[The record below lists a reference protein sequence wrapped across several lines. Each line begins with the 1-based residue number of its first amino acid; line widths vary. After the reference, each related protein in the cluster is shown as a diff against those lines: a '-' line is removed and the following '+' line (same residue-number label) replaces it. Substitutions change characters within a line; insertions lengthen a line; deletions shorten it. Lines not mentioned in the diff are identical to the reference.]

1 MDKEIIE
8 YIDKEKLKNNIDEL
22 RDVLNKIC
30 ITAEDVDVVKSRLV
44 ISQLM
49 DQLIVKYM
57 TQKDE

>member
-1 MDKEIIE
+1 MNKEIIE

-30 ITAEDVDVVKSRLV
+30 VTAEDVDVVNSRLV

>member
-1 MDKEIIE
+1 MDKKIID
-8 YIDKEKLKNNIDEL
+8 YIDKEKLKNSIDEL

-30 ITAEDVDVVKSRLV
+30 VTVEDSDALKSRLA

>member
-1 MDKEIIE
+1 MNKEIIE

>member
-8 YIDKEKLKNNIDEL
+8 YIDKETLKNNIDEL

-30 ITAEDVDVVKSRLV
+30 VTAEDVDVVKSRLV